1 MWSAMDKAGR
11 QLAPKQ
17 GHNPA
22 DWDSSATA
30 ERISFVPGL
39 LTVPGSSTLYTM
51 RYTNRP
57 SGIQQVMSFTA
68 MRRRTRAADAGS
80 QPDPGRKFVRSSIR
94 RVPRGFQLRR
104 VAAAAGLTAAVIAG
118 CAGAASAES
127 IRAAARQPATNAL
140 NQVSIT
146 RDSAGIPHIRAKSF
160 TLLGIGE
167 GYAFAQDNLCTFAN
181 DVVTLNGQRSEY
193 FGPNGQAVNYSA
205 GTYES
210 NLQSDL
216 WWRYVNASG
225 IVQRELNAPPPN
237 GPLPQVRQLYTGFT
251 EGYNAYLRSGKLRD
265 PSCKGKPWVRPIT
278 LTDMLLRAEQI
289 VTEGSSQQ
297 FISGL
302 VSAAPPATAAQAA
315 HAGRAV
321 SSTLD
326 LAALKAQFGDSA
338 DRAQGSNGIGLG
350 AQDTRSGNGMVL
362 ANPHFPW
369 RGTERFWMT
378 QLTVPGSYNVEGGT
392 LEGYPLIGIGFNQH
406 LAWTHTVSTSRRSI
420 AYQLKLVPGDPTS
433 YYLDGQPVKMG
444 QVTVGLKYGK
454 NRVMHTFYTT
464 QWGVVAD
471 VPAANYAWTTTNAY
485 ALYDATAA
493 DGPRSANQ
501 YLRIGQATT
510 VQGLYGV
517 EAQYLAIPTFNT
529 IAADDRG
536 NAYYGDVGD
545 TPNVSQAEIN
555 SCLPA
560 GGPTLVFEAARV
572 VTLDGSRSA
581 CAAAN
586 DPGTPVK
593 GIFDG
598 SQLPHIFRRDYVENS
613 NDSYWL
619 ANPSAPLTGFSP
631 IIGLTGT
638 QQGLRTQLG
647 NEMIAERVAG
657 TDGLGAPKFTISTLQ
672 RMWES
677 DRSRLAEM
685 VLAPLV
691 SDCRAHPFAVA
702 SNGQTVDLTTAC
714 QALAGY
720 NRTGSESATGGWLF
734 SEWNQLYTKGTFWAN
749 PFNPSAPLT
758 TPSGLNT
765 TNPDTLQALADAV
778 LELRGHGIALDASY
792 GQVQHATR
800 GRSKIPIHGCD
811 TGCFNAIYASDGRS
825 TSPVDQASYGEVYDG
840 SSLVMTT
847 QLNPSGPTSQG
858 TLTYSQATDPTS
870 PWYANMTRLYSR
882 RGWVKLAYT
891 QAQLNAEHPP
901 LTLILSVR

>member
-1 MWSAMDKAGR
+1 MNS
-11 QLAPKQ
+11 P
-17 GHNPA
+17 
-22 DWDSSATA
+22 
-30 ERISFVPGL
+30 
-39 LTVPGSSTLYTM
+39 
-51 RYTNRP
+51 
-57 SGIQQVMSFTA
+57 
-68 MRRRTRAADAGS
+68 
-80 QPDPGRKFVRSSIR
+80 IR
-94 RVPRGFQLRR
+94 RVRCVVQLRR
-104 VAAAAGLTAAVIAG
+104 AATVAGLTAALVG
-118 CAGAASAES
+118 GGTGVASAAAI
-127 IRAAARQPATNAL
+127 IRAATRKPAASAL

-146 RDSAGIPHIRAKSF
+146 RDSAGIPHIRAKNF

-181 DVVTLNGQRSEY
+181 DIVTLEGRRSQY
-193 FGPNGQAVNYSA
+193 FGPNGQSVNYSA
-205 GTYES
+205 GVSES

-216 WWRYVNASG
+216 WWRYVTASG
-225 IVQRELNAPPPN
+225 LVAHWLSAPPPN
-237 GPLPQVRQLYTGFT
+237 GPLPQVRQLYIGFT
-251 EGYNAYLRSGKLRD
+251 QGYNAYLRSGKLRD

-278 LTDMLLRAEQI
+278 LTDMFLRGEQI

-302 VSAAPPATAAQAA
+302 VSAAPPATTAQSAQAG
-315 HAGRAV
+315 HAVA
-321 SSTLD
+321 STLD
-326 LAALKAQFGDSA
+326 RAALKAQFGDLT

-350 AQDTRSGNGMVL
+350 AKDTRSGHGMVL

-392 LEGYPLIGIGFNQH
+392 LEGFPLVGIGFNQH
-406 LAWTHTVSTSRRSI
+406 LAWTHTVSTSRRFV
-420 AYQLKLVPGDPTS
+420 AYQLNLVPGDPTS
-433 YYLDGQPVKMG
+433 YYLDGKPVKMG
-444 QVTVGLKYGK
+444 QVTVSLKYGK
-454 NRVMHTFYTT
+454 TRVSHTFYTT

-471 VPAANYAWTTTNAY
+471 VPAASYTWGTTNAY
-485 ALYDATAA
+485 ALYDATAD
-493 DGPRSANQ
+493 DGPRAANQ
-501 YLRIGQATT
+501 YLRMGQAST
-510 VQGLYGV
+510 VQDLYGV
-517 EAQYLAIPTFNT
+517 EAGYLAIPTFNT
-529 IAADDRG
+529 IAADDHG
-536 NAYYGDVGD
+536 DAYYGDVGD

-560 GGPTLVFEAARV
+560 GLPTLVFKAARV

-581 CAAAN
+581 CAPAN
-586 DPGTPVK
+586 SPGTPVK
-593 GIFDG
+593 GIFDAN
-598 SQLPHIFRRDYVENS
+598 QLPHLFRRDYVENS

-657 TDGLGAPKFTISTLQ
+657 TDHLGPAKFTISTLQ

-677 DRSRLAEM
+677 DRSRLAEL

-691 SDCRAHPFAVA
+691 SDCRAHPSAVA
-702 SNGQTVDLTTAC
+702 SNGKTVDLAAAC
-714 QALAGY
+714 TALAGY
-720 NRTGSESATGGWLF
+720 NRTGAENAAGGWLF
-734 SEWNQLYTKGTFWAN
+734 SEWNNNYTKGVFWAN
-749 PFNPSAPLT
+749 PFNPRAPLS

-765 TNPDTLQALADAV
+765 ANPDTLQALADAV
-778 LELRGHGIALDASY
+778 LELGAHGVALNASY

-811 TGCFNAIYASDGRS
+811 TGCFNAIYASNGRS
-825 TSPVDQASYGEVYDG
+825 TSPIDQAPYGEVYDG

-858 TLTYSQATDPTS
+858 ILTYSQSTDPTS

-882 RGWVKLAYT
+882 ERWVQLAYT
-891 QAQLNAEHPP
+891 QAQLTAEHPP